1 MADTKISALTAAT
14 TPLAGTEV
22 LPIVQSGTTK
32 KVSVAD
38 LTAGRA
44 ITALTYGGFT
54 IASQYLGVSGES
66 GLAFFT
72 PNVLPTNGTSLNDTG
87 INLGSAF
94 WRWGTVYAATG
105 TINTSDGNQ
114 KQDVEL
120 LTAAE
125 LAVAKRLKGLV
136 KKFRFK
142 DAVAAKGD
150 AARVHIGVIAQEV
163 EAAFQVEGLDANQYG
178 LFCRDVILDE
188 ETGEPQERL
197 GVRYEELIAFVIAA
211 L

>member
-1 MADTKISALTAAT
+1 MADLKISQLTAAT
-14 TPLAGTEV
+14 TPLAGTET
-22 LPIVQSGTTK
+22 LPIVQSGVTK
-32 KVSVAD
+32 KVSVAN

-54 IASQYLGVSGES
+54 IDAQYLGYAGES

-72 PNVLPTNGTSLNDTG
+72 PNVLPTNGTALNDTG

-105 TINTSDGNQ
+105 TINTSDGNL
-114 KQDVEL
+114 KQDVENL
-120 LTAAE
+120 NEIEKKVAAKIRA
-125 LAVAKRLKGLV
+125 LI

-142 DAVAAKGD
+142 DAVAQKGES
-150 AARVHIGVIAQEV
+150 ARIHVGVIAQDV
-163 EAAFQVEGLDANQYG
+163 KQAFESEGLDPSRYG
-178 LFCRDVILDE
+178 MFCRDTQTDD
-188 ETGEPQERL
+188 ETGQLQERL
-197 GVRYEELIAFVIAA
+197 GVRYDELFAFVISA